1 MMAGNLSVSA
11 DIAFSGMKAQSERL
25 RVISENMANADSV
38 GIRPGEDPYRRQVV
52 TFKNYI
58 DKETGAEMV
67 KVDRVV
73 KDESQFQ
80 KKYAP
85 NHPGADAQGYVSL
98 PNVNPLIEMMDM
110 KEAQRSYE
118 ANLSMVQTSRDMN
131 SKILDILK

>member
-1 MMAGNLSVSA
+1 MSSLSVSA
-11 DIAFSGMKAQSERL
+11 DIAVSGMKAQSERL
-25 RVISENMANADSV
+25 RVISENLANADSV

-52 TFKNYI
+52 TFKDYVN
-58 DKETGAEMV
+58 KENGAQMV
-67 KVDRVV
+67 KVDKIV
-73 KDESQFQ
+73 KDESAFE

-85 NHPGADAQGYVSL
+85 NHPAADAEGYVAM

-118 ANLSMVQTSRDMN
+118 ANLTMVQTARDMN